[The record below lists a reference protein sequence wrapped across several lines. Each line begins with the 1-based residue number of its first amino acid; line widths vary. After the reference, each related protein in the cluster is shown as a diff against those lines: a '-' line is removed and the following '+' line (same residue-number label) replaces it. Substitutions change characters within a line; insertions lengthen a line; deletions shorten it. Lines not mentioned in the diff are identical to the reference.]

1 MSRVYMYYISGIPLK
16 PVKSRKIDN
25 KNIIAKK
32 KERNNWQ
39 DEKPNRIKNM
49 VDSNTNTSVIT
60 LSVN

>member
-1 MSRVYMYYISGIPLK
+1 MISGIPLK
-16 PVKSRKIDN
+16 PVKSKKIDN
-25 KNIIAKK
+25 KNIITKK